1 VNYAKLFLAGCLLV
15 TSTNAVFAQDAAT
28 STGFSLDLVDSGVV
42 KVQVMSWRTKK
53 FDGIVAQ
60 QMDYSCG
67 ASVVATVLTYGLG
80 KAVSESQAIEGML
93 TPENM
98 ASVMQRGFSMLD
110 MKKYVESMGFK
121 ASGFKVEPVKLLDL
135 KIPVITLVTQNGVSH
150 FVVIKK
156 ASNSRVYLAD
166 PARGHRVVPM
176 AEFETIW
183 SGLVLAVLG
192 GNGFLNESDITKEQM
207 GALRWRTAAIHELA
221 NLSGGEHVFFRTG
234 QF

>member
-1 VNYAKLFLAGCLLV
+1 VNNAQQFMASCLLAMGTTV
-15 TSTNAVFAQDAAT
+15 VLAQSASTP
-28 STGFSLDLVDSGVV
+28 TGLSLDLVDSGI
-42 KVQVMSWRTKK
+42 VQKQVISWRTKK
-53 FDGIVAQ
+53 FEGIVAQ

-80 KAVSESQAIEGML
+80 KPISETQAIEGML
-93 TPENM
+93 TRENQ

-110 MKKYVESMGFK
+110 MKKYVESIGFK
-121 ASGFKVEPVKLLDL
+121 ASGFKVEPAKLLDL
-135 KIPVITLVTQNGVSH
+135 KIPVITLITQNGVSH

-156 ASNSRVYLAD
+156 ASDARVYLAD

-176 AEFETIW
+176 AEFQTMW

-192 GNGFLNESDITKEQM
+192 GRGFLNDSDITKEQM
-207 GALRWRTAAIHELA
+207 GALRWRTAALHELA
-221 NLSGGEHVFFRTG
+221 NLSGGEHVLFRTG